1 MFKHFIG
8 KFYLSKETL
17 NSVQTPP
24 NEEAKV
30 KMLKLK
36 AIDVAGLA
44 LNIALYVAVG
54 YIFYSL
60 IPISFGG
67 VRFWPPVIVPA
78 VFAVVFG
85 PFIGGVG
92 AAVGI
97 FISDAIFGNNLLLSL
112 IAGVTS
118 NFVAFFLIGYIAKKK
133 IRWVTPV
140 ASYGIATVLFI
151 WIGYSYTG
159 LDFWAKTAFI
169 GVAAVSYIIFLV
181 PVVILRNSR
190 WRSFEVG
197 SIVGMLLG
205 AAIIGV
211 TVPLFIQY
219 FTGGTAFTL
228 PIALSTFFFTFFTEI
243 PFIIILGPPII
254 SAIYRAFPALMQ
266 KNSESGKL

>member
-1 MFKHFIG
+1 
-8 KFYLSKETL
+8 
-17 NSVQTPP
+17 
-24 NEEAKV
+24 
-30 KMLKLK
+30 MLKLK

-60 IPISFGG
+60 IPISYGG

-85 PFIGGVG
+85 PLVGGIG

-97 FISDAIFGNNLLLSL
+97 FLSDAIFGNNLLLSL

-133 IRWVTPV
+133 IRWAP
-140 ASYGIATVLFI
+140 ALAYGLATGAFI
-151 WIGYSYTG
+151 WIGYAYTG
-159 LDFWAKTAFI
+159 LSFWIKIAFI
-169 GVAAVSYIIFLV
+169 TVAVASYMIFLV
-181 PVVILRNSR
+181 PVVFLRNSK

-197 SIVGMLLG
+197 SITGMLLG
-205 AAIIGV
+205 AGIIGL

-219 FTGGTAFTL
+219 FGAGTLFTI

-243 PFIIILGPPII
+243 PFILILGPPII
-254 SAIYRAFPALMQ
+254 EAVNRAFPTLARRKQ
-266 KNSESGKL
+266 SEPQ

>member
-1 MFKHFIG
+1 
-8 KFYLSKETL
+8 
-17 NSVQTPP
+17 
-24 NEEAKV
+24 
-30 KMLKLK
+30 MLKLK

-60 IPISFGG
+60 IPISYGG

-85 PFIGGVG
+85 PLVGGIG

-97 FISDAIFGNNLLLSL
+97 FLSDALFGNNLLLSL

-133 IRWVTPV
+133 IRWAAPV
-140 ASYGIATVLFI
+140 IAYGIATAIFI
-151 WIGYSYTG
+151 WIGYAYTA
-159 LDFWAKTAFI
+159 LDFWTKIAFI
-169 GVAAVSYIIFLV
+169 AVVAGSYIIFLV

-197 SIVGMLLG
+197 SVLGMLLG
-205 AAIIGV
+205 AGIIAATVPPFLAYFLKGAPV
-211 TVPLFIQY
+211 TVPL
-219 FTGGTAFTL
+219 T
-228 PIALSTFFFTFFTEI
+228 LSTFFFTFFTEI
-243 PFIIILGPPII
+243 PFVLILGPPII
-254 SAIYRAFPALMQ
+254 AAINRAFPTLMRKNQ
-266 KNSESGKL
+266 KSESQ

>member
-1 MFKHFIG
+1 MM
-8 KFYLSKETL
+8 KF
-17 NSVQTPP
+17 
-24 NEEAKV
+24 
-30 KMLKLK
+30 K

-60 IPISFGG
+60 IPISYGG

-85 PFIGGVG
+85 PLVGGIG

-133 IRWVTPV
+133 IRLAPPT
-140 ASYGIATVLFI
+140 AAYGLATAVFI
-151 WIGYSYTG
+151 WIGYAYTG
-159 LDFWAKTAFI
+159 LGFWTKIAFI
-169 GVAAVSYIIFLV
+169 TVAAASYVIFLV
-181 PVVILRNSR
+181 PVAFLRNSK

-205 AAIIGV
+205 SAIIGA

-219 FTGGTAFTL
+219 FGAGTLFTI

-243 PFIIILGPPII
+243 PFILILGPPII
-254 SAIYRAFPALMQ
+254 EAVNRAFPTLAKRKQ
-266 KNSESGKL
+266 SEPQ

>member
-1 MFKHFIG
+1 MKENFQQRQ
-8 KFYLSKETL
+8 LSNNK
-17 NSVQTPP
+17 
-24 NEEAKV
+24 EAKV
-30 KMLKLK
+30 KMPTLK
-36 AIDVAGLA
+36 ATDVAGLA

-60 IPISFGG
+60 IPISYGG

-85 PFIGGVG
+85 PLVGGIG

-118 NFVAFFLIGYIAKKK
+118 NFIAFFLIGYIAKKK

-140 ASYGIATVLFI
+140 AAYGIATVLFA

-159 LDFWAKTAFI
+159 LDFWSKTAFI
-169 GVAAVSYIIFLV
+169 IVAVASYIIFLV
-181 PVVILRNSR
+181 PVVILRNSK

-197 SIVGMLLG
+197 SVVGMLLG
-205 AAIIGV
+205 AAIIGI

-219 FTGGTAFTL
+219 FAGGAAFTI

-243 PFIIILGPPII
+243 PFVLILGPPII
-254 SAIYRAFPALMQ
+254 EAVNRAFPSLLKRKQ
-266 KNSESGKL
+266 SDK

>member
-1 MFKHFIG
+1 
-8 KFYLSKETL
+8 
-17 NSVQTPP
+17 
-24 NEEAKV
+24 
-30 KMLKLK
+30 MLKLR

-60 IPISFGG
+60 IPISYGG

-85 PFIGGVG
+85 PLVGGIG

-97 FISDAIFGNNLLLSL
+97 FLSDAIFGNNLLLSL

-133 IRWVTPV
+133 VRWAIPV
-140 ASYGIATVLFI
+140 VGYGIATALFV
-151 WIGYSYTG
+151 WIGYAYTG
-159 LDFWAKTAFI
+159 LDFWTKIAFI
-169 GVAAVSYIIFLV
+169 SVAIASYVIFLV
-181 PVVILRNSR
+181 PVVLLRNSK
-190 WRSFEVG
+190 WRSFEIG
-197 SIVGMLLG
+197 SVVGMLLG

-219 FTGGTAFTL
+219 FAGGAAFTMAV
-228 PIALSTFFFTFFTEI
+228 ALSTFFFTFFTEV
-243 PFIIILGPPII
+243 PFVLLLGPPILA
-254 SAIYRAFPALMQ
+254 AINKAFPTLKKQ
-266 KNSESGKL
+266 EKPSEKQ

>member
-1 MFKHFIG
+1 M
-8 KFYLSKETL
+8 
-17 NSVQTPP
+17 
-24 NEEAKV
+24 
-30 KMLKLK
+30 K
-36 AIDVAGLA
+36 AIGVAGLA

-60 IPISFGG
+60 IPISYGG

-85 PFIGGVG
+85 PWVGGIG

-112 IAGVTS
+112 MAGVTS

-133 IRWVTPV
+133 IRWATPV
-140 ASYGIATVLFI
+140 VAYGIATILFM
-151 WIGYSYTG
+151 WIGYAYTG
-159 LDFWAKTAFI
+159 LTFWYKIAFMS
-169 GVAAVSYIIFLV
+169 VAAACYGIFLV
-181 PVVILRNSR
+181 PVVFLRNSR
-190 WRSFEVG
+190 WRGFEVG

-211 TVPLFIQY
+211 TVPVFTQLFTPAATP
-219 FTGGTAFTL
+219 FTA
-228 PIALSTFFFTFFTEI
+228 PIALTTFFFTFFTEI

-254 SAIYRAFPALMQ
+254 TAVYGAFPILARRNKQ
-266 KNSESGKL
+266 SEEK

>member
-1 MFKHFIG
+1 
-8 KFYLSKETL
+8 
-17 NSVQTPP
+17 
-24 NEEAKV
+24 
-30 KMLKLK
+30 MLKLK

-60 IPISFGG
+60 IPISYGG

-85 PFIGGVG
+85 PLVGGIG

-97 FISDAIFGNNLLLSL
+97 FLSDAIFGNNLLLSL

-133 IRWVTPV
+133 IRWITPV
-140 ASYGIATVLFI
+140 ITYGVVTAVFI
-151 WIGYSYTG
+151 WIGYAYTG
-159 LDFWAKTAFI
+159 LDFWTKIAFI
-169 GVAAVSYIIFLV
+169 GVVASSYIIFLV
-181 PVVILRNSR
+181 PVVLLRNSR

-197 SIVGMLLG
+197 SVLGMLLG
-205 AAIIGV
+205 AGIIAATVPPFIAYFLNGAPV
-211 TVPLFIQY
+211 TV
-219 FTGGTAFTL
+219 

-243 PFIIILGPPII
+243 PFVLVLGPPIVA
-254 SAIYRAFPALMQ
+254 AINRAFPALMRKNQ
-266 KNSESGKL
+266 KSEE

>member
-1 MFKHFIG
+1 MK
-8 KFYLSKETL
+8 T
-17 NSVQTPP
+17 
-24 NEEAKV
+24 
-30 KMLKLK
+30 
-36 AIDVAGLA
+36 IDVAGLA

-54 YIFYSL
+54 YIFYTL
-60 IPISFGG
+60 IPISYGG

-85 PFIGGVG
+85 PLVGGIG

-140 ASYGIATVLFI
+140 VAYGLITAVFMY
-151 WIGYSYTG
+151 IGYAYINIDYWT
-159 LDFWAKTAFI
+159 KIAFL
-169 GVAAVSYIIFLV
+169 GVVAASYIIFLV

-197 SIVGMLLG
+197 SITGMLIG
-205 AAIIGV
+205 SAIIAA
-211 TVPLFIQY
+211 TVPPFLNY
-219 FTGGTAFTL
+219 FLQGAPVTL

-243 PFIIILGPPII
+243 PFVLVLGPPII
-254 SAIYRAFPALMQ
+254 AAIYRAFPTLAAKNQ
-266 KNSESGKL
+266 KSDEK

>member
-1 MFKHFIG
+1 
-8 KFYLSKETL
+8 
-17 NSVQTPP
+17 
-24 NEEAKV
+24 
-30 KMLKLK
+30 MLKLK
-36 AIDVAGLA
+36 AIDVAGLS

-60 IPISFGG
+60 IPISYGG

-85 PFIGGVG
+85 PFVGGIG

-97 FISDAIFGNNLLLSL
+97 FLSDALFGNNLLLSL

-118 NFVAFFLIGYIAKKK
+118 NFLAFFLIGYIARKK
-133 IRWVTPV
+133 IRWLTPV
-140 ASYGIATVLFI
+140 VAYSIATALFI

-169 GVAAVSYIIFLV
+169 GVAAASYVIFLV
-181 PVVILRNSR
+181 PVVLVRNSK

-197 SIVGMLLG
+197 SIIGMLLG

-219 FTGGTAFTL
+219 FVGGAAFTI

-243 PFIIILGPPII
+243 PFILVLGPPII
-254 SAIYRAFPALMQ
+254 EAVNRAFPTLSIRKQ
-266 KNSESGKL
+266 SESQ